1 MLTTVTAGGALEALV
16 LDLCGEVSVDLG
28 CDSEEGYIA

>member
-16 LDLCGEVSVDLG
+16 LDLCGDVSVDPG
-28 CDSEEGYIA
+28 CDSEGYIG